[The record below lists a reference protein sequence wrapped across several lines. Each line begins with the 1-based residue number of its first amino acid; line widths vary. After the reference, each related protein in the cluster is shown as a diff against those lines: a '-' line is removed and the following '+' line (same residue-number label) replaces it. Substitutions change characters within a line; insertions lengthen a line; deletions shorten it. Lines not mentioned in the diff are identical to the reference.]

1 MTYVQQL
8 QQALRNTV
16 TCWEFCGAVYPFP
29 YIGHTHTHRHTHTET
44 HTLIHQ
50 SVFYTPL
57 SLLLNNDFYNLPLE
71 IQQTPALHSTHKHMD
86 THTQTHSYIHS
97 YLHKQTFPPTT
108 SVYTT
113 CTCSQ

>member
-71 IQQTPALHSTHKHMD
+71 IHQQTGIQECLCVCEVGEHTGLQECVCVCVRVG
-86 THTQTHSYIHS
+86 HTQA
-97 YLHKQTFPPTT
+97 
-108 SVYTT
+108 V
-113 CTCSQ
+113 